1 MANYPKKKKT
11 EDVSEDETEV
21 VIPKGGSNLATLKG
35 AMKAVFKDKDPT
47 ITVDPATLRQSMP
60 VISSGSFVLD
70 YQIGGKPN
78 KYGVSPCPGLPKGR
92 LIQIYGPESCGKTT
106 LALEATAKICKAGGT
121 VLYIDWE
128 HAVDLTYAESL
139 GVPVYDED
147 HFLFLQPQTL
157 EDGFKA
163 AWLAAGGA
171 NTKKVKLNVDLIVFD
186 SIGAGVPEV
195 SQEAKA
201 DEQGKLFRP
210 GLVAAKWGQYLP
222 TIIGLVDQNQV
233 TVIGISQLRSTLST
247 MSGNANTDTT
257 MGGQGWKFYS
267 SLRIGLFSY
276 KNKATKVFN
285 PLTNDW
291 DESATS
297 NSICSRLDKC
307 KVAPSA
313 HSKATFHITYGE
325 GIDDLRS
332 LIEIAGKNKILSLSG
347 AWYSWARSN
356 GTEIKS
362 CGLQAFKQDIMK
374 TKGAEKELRDS
385 VWSALMACP
394 EQELETEKESLSDE
408 DLLSAVASIGE

>member
-1 MANYPKKKKT
+1 MANFPKKKKT
-11 EDVSEDETEV
+11 EDTSEEEEV
-21 VIPKGGSNLATLKG
+21 VITKGGSNLATLKG
-35 AMKAVFKDKDPT
+35 AMKAVFKDRDPT

-60 VISSGSFVLD
+60 TISSGSFVLD

-92 LIQIYGPESCGKTT
+92 LIQLYGKESCGKTT
-106 LALEATAKICKAGGT
+106 LALEASAKVCKAGGT

-128 HAVDLTYAESL
+128 HAVDLAYAESL

-195 SQEAKA
+195 AQDAKA

-247 MSGNANTDTT
+247 MSGNADTDTT

-267 SLRIGLFSY
+267 SLRISLY
-276 KNKATKVFN
+276 PLKNKATKIFN
-285 PLTNDW
+285 PLTNGW
-291 DESATS
+291 DESTTS
-297 NSICSRLDKC
+297 NSICTKLDKC
-307 KVAPSA
+307 KVSSAA
-313 HSKATFHITYGE
+313 HSRATFHITYGE

-332 LIEIAGKNKILSLSG
+332 LIDIADKNKIVNLNG
-347 AWYSWARSN
+347 AWYSWTRSN
-356 GTEIKS
+356 GTEMKC
-362 CGLQAFKQDIMK
+362 CGMQAFKQEIMK
-374 TKGAEKELRDS
+374 TKGAEKELKDA
-385 VWSALMACP
+385 VWAALIACP
-394 EQELETEKESLSDE
+394 EQELETDKETLSDE
-408 DLLSAVASIGE
+408 DLITAVASIGNS